1 MALEALQRIAAL
13 YQIEATVRGQ
23 PAEVR
28 LATRAAKST
37 PLCND
42 LKTWLERTLARI
54 SGKSD
59 LAVAIRYTLSRWQ
72 ALTLMLRDGRVC
84 IDNNA
89 AERSM
94 RPMCLGRKNWLFAGS
109 DSGGERAAAA
119 YSLIETA
126 KLSGLDPEDYLRHVL
141 ERIADHPAKRVHEL
155 LPWNVAGIRLRL
167 DQRDAA

>member
-1 MALEALQRIAAL
+1 M
-13 YQIEATVRGQ
+13 RGQ

-28 LATRAAKST
+28 LAARAAKST

-42 LKTWLERTLARI
+42 LKVWLERTLARI

-94 RPMCLGRKNWLFAGS
+94 RPMCLGRNYAHLRIMYS
-109 DSGGERAAAA
+109 SPRRYSGGR
-119 YSLIETA
+119 
-126 KLSGLDPEDYLRHVL
+126 K
-141 ERIADHPAKRVHEL
+141 
-155 LPWNVAGIRLRL
+155 VALYVWR
-167 DQRDAA
+167 

>member
-1 MALEALQRIAAL
+1 MTKEYEALQRIAAL

-42 LKTWLERTLARI
+42 LKVWLERTLARI

-72 ALTLMLRDGRVC
+72 ALTLMLRDGRAC

-94 RPMCLGRKNWLFAGS
+94 R
-109 DSGGERAAAA
+109 A
-119 YSLIETA
+119 YSLIETVRPPA
-126 KLSGLDPEDYLRHVL
+126 RCREPKQRREPE
-141 ERIADHPAKRVHEL
+141 
-155 LPWNVAGIRLRL
+155 AGC
-167 DQRDAA
+167 

>member
-1 MALEALQRIAAL
+1 MEALQRIAAL
-13 YQIEATVRGQ
+13 YQIEATVRGE

-42 LKTWLERTLARI
+42 LKAWLERTLARI

-89 AERSM
+89 AARSM
-94 RPMCLGRKNWLFAGS
+94 RRMFWGARTGCLPVRIPVGS
-109 DSGGERAAAA
+109 ARRR
-119 YSLIETA
+119 
-126 KLSGLDPEDYLRHVL
+126 P
-141 ERIADHPAKRVHEL
+141 
-155 LPWNVAGIRLRL
+155 IR
-167 DQRDAA
+167 